1 MEFSEYLRRV
11 PLLSGSTL
19 KNTLNVPVRNPSVG
33 DTGHRRQLQKILKKN
48 PSWSREYAE
57 TMGDRWEGS
66 ITKYIKETI
75 TNKTQQNSNSRN
87 SNVHHKDKKQKIHII
102 KKQKTTKIAMVRE
115 HTKKSE
121 GQQALQNSI
130 I

>member
-1 MEFSEYLRRV
+1 
-11 PLLSGSTL
+11 
-19 KNTLNVPVRNPSVG
+19 
-33 DTGHRRQLQKILKKN
+33 
-48 PSWSREYAE
+48 
-57 TMGDRWEGS
+57 MGDGWEGS
-66 ITKYIKETI
+66 IKKYIQERI

-87 SNVHHKDKKQKIHII
+87 SNVHHKDKKQKNHII
-102 KKQKTTKIAMVRE
+102 KTQKTTKIAMVRE